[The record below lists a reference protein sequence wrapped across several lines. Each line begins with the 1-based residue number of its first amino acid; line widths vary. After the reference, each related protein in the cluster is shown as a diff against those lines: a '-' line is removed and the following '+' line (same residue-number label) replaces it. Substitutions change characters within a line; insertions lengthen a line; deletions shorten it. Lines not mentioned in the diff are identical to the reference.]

1 MTTSSSP
8 KRPMRTAPIGPRKG
22 SDETT
27 SAAEAPLI
35 ARMSCACT
43 PSIDS
48 TVAMTWTSFWNPLGQ
63 SGRIGRSTMR
73 AFRVA
78 FSEAL
83 PSRLKNP
90 PGILPA
96 AYIFSSMS
104 TVSGKKSAP
113 SRASVRPT
121 AVASTIVSPDRT
133 TTAPSACLASRPE
146 LKEISSPP
154 ISIVTVT
161 SPVCVSVL
169 ISLFS
174 ASSSSQ
180 PCPHPVRGSK
190 CRLPCTGA
198 RRRAPVLARSVVDAR
213 RP

>member
-1 MTTSSSP
+1 
-8 KRPMRTAPIGPRKG
+8 MRTAPIGPRKG
-22 SDETT
+22 SDDTT

-104 TVSGKKSAP
+104 TVSGKKSTP

-133 TTAPSACLASRPE
+133 TTAPSACLAIRPE

-161 SPVCVSVL
+161 SPVCVSRAHISVL
-169 ISLFS
+169 CFLFIAAVPAPS
-174 ASSSSQ
+174 AQIQNAAALHETPAVGHPSS
-180 PCPHPVRGSK
+180 
-190 CRLPCTGA
+190 
-198 RRRAPVLARSVVDAR
+198 RAQSRCSAA
-213 RP
+213 